1 MLLDKIDGVLL
12 FEALE
17 RINFQSK
24 LRLTRELV
32 DYLQRYL
39 IFGSVR
45 LDNCTFL
52 RFKIESV
59 AEHCLQ
65 IWRKSRECRGLR

>member
-1 MLLDKIDGVLL
+1 MLLYKIDGVLL

-17 RINFQSK
+17 RINLQFK

-45 LDNCTFL
+45 LDNCIFL
-52 RFKIESV
+52 RFKIELV

-65 IWRKSRECRGLR
+65 IWQNSRECRGLR